1 MSKFAFLVFVASLL
15 AATATARADQPSG
28 DPEQGA
34 KLFRACAMCHSLA
47 PGRNMTGPSLAG
59 VWNRKAGGLK
69 SFERY
74 SPAMKEAGVTW
85 NEKTLDAWLK
95 SPQGLIPHTSMAFP
109 GIADARRRADLIAFL
124 QEAAA
129 GSEPPN
135 AGFSDKVREAID
147 AYSAGFEDLK
157 KLGPD
162 RQIRAIAYC
171 HAAYQVTTD
180 DGETRE
186 FWEANLRFKTDSS
199 NTGPLP
205 HRPAIMPAGMGGDRA
220 SVFFSSPGEI
230 SSFIKP
236 RC

>member
-1 MSKFAFLVFVASLL
+1 MSKFAVLVLVALL
-15 AATATARADQPSG
+15 VAATATARADRPTG

-59 VWNRKAGGLK
+59 VWQRKAGGSK
-69 SFERY
+69 SFARY
-74 SPAMKEAGVTW
+74 SPAMKEAGVIW
-85 NEKTLDAWLK
+85 DEKTLDAWLK
-95 SPQGLIPHTSMAFP
+95 SPQGLIPHTSMTFP
-109 GIADARRRADLIAFL
+109 GIADARQRADLIAFL
-124 QEAAA
+124 QQAAA
-129 GSEPPN
+129 GAGSS
-135 AGFSDKVREAID
+135 AGFSGKVRKAID

-162 RQIRAIAYC
+162 RQVRVIQYC
-171 HAAYQVTTD
+171 HAAYQVTTS

-199 NTGPLP
+199 DTGPAP
-205 HRPAIMPAGMGGDRA
+205 GKPAIMPAGMGGDRA

-230 SSFIKP
+230 STFIKP
-236 RC
+236 HC